1 MEGIMNE
8 EKNKGIAALAYL
20 LFFIPLIVCKDDEF
34 AMYHANQGLLLL
46 IFGWGG
52 SFILG
57 LIPIIGWLLLLVFP
71 LITFIFFVLGVV
83 TALKSEK
90 KPLPLIGGITL
101 LK

>member
-1 MEGIMNE
+1 MNE

-20 LFFIPLIVCKDDEF
+20 IFFLPLIVCKEDEF

-46 IFGWGG
+46 IFGFGI

-57 LIPIIGWLLLLVFP
+57 LIPILGWILLIFFPIVTLVFF
-71 LITFIFFVLGVV
+71 FIGIMN
-83 TALKSEK
+83 ALKSEK
-90 KPLPLIGGITL
+90 KPLPLIGGITI

>member
-1 MEGIMNE
+1 MNE
-8 EKNKGIAALAYL
+8 EPNKVIAALAYL
-20 LFFIPLIVCKDDEF
+20 LFFLPLIACKDDEF

-57 LIPIIGWLLLLVFP
+57 MIPILGWLLLLVFP
-71 LITFIFFVLGVV
+71 LVTFVFFVIGVMN
-83 TALKSEK
+83 ALKSEK
-90 KPLPLIGGITL
+90 KPLPIIGGITI